1 MSEENVEI
9 VRMSLDAWNGGDDAM
24 KAFVGEQYAP
34 DVMLYPL
41 KDFADSQIR
50 HGRDECFLLWTE
62 LKEAWESTELE
73 AEGLVDAGDHVVAGI
88 LSHGVMRG
96 TEDELEMRLGMTFAF
111 REGQITE
118 LRFYR
123 SFAEA
128 LEAAGLRE

>member
-1 MSEENVEI
+1 MSCCTRSRTLPTRRSGTVAT
-9 VRMSLDAWNGGDDAM
+9 SASSCG
-24 KAFVGEQYAP
+24 
-34 DVMLYPL
+34 
-41 KDFADSQIR
+41 
-50 HGRDECFLLWTE
+50 TE